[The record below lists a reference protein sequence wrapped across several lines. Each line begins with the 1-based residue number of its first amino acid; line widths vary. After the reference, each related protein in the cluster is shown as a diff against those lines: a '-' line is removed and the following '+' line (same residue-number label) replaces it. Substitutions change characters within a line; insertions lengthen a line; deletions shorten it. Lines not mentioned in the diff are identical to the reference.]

1 MIDRKENYY
10 WDLGSERVK
19 QYLFVLIC
27 SEVVYMEFFL
37 FIQNP
42 IEPMQVDIAPEGDYP
57 PLEDNFTFES
67 ATLVGKP
74 LHLSLRTT

>member
-1 MIDRKENYY
+1 M
-10 WDLGSERVK
+10 V
-19 QYLFVLIC
+19 
-27 SEVVYMEFFL
+27 FFL

-42 IEPMQVDIAPEGDYP
+42 IEPMQVDIAPKGYHP

-74 LHLSLRTT
+74 LHRSVFENNINLFFSIKASQWVSILQL

>member
-42 IEPMQVDIAPEGDYP
+42 IEPMQVDIAPEGDHP

-74 LHLSLRTT
+74 